1 MSKTRTTTLFIFT
14 SLLFLSA
21 CGGKNATTAIAD
33 KPTDLFEYEQ
43 RTLDQAKALEEALKK
58 SSHDGDQ
65 LGLLE

>member
-1 MSKTRTTTLFIFT
+1 MSKTRTTTLFIFA

-21 CGGKNATTAIAD
+21 CGESNNTTTALTD
-33 KPTDLFEYEQ
+33 KPTDIFEYEQ

-58 SSHDGDQ
+58 SSSDK

>member
-1 MSKTRTTTLFIFT
+1 MSKTGTTTLFIFA

-21 CGGKNATTAIAD
+21 CGDKNATTAVTD

-58 SSHDGDQ
+58 SSNDQ